1 MDNLQACLGDSPS
14 VNELLAPDPR
24 IQGGACRSL
33 AASHPAGTLD
43 AAEPATALFRWEW

>member
-14 VNELLAPDPR
+14 VNELVTPDPR

-33 AASHPAGTLD
+33 ALASFT
-43 AAEPATALFRWEW
+43 FRKVYS